1 MEVTT
6 IHVLDLEDASGNM
19 EVAYDNT
26 VQVPVAVETLEVTA
40 SVLMSLILGRRSR
53 GVFFFPILSQ
63 HCKSSCCLGYR
74 RWPPG
79 MGLDLL

>member
-53 GVFFFPILSQ
+53 GFFFSPFCHNIVNQ
-63 HCKSSCCLGYR
+63 VVV
-74 RWPPG
+74 
-79 MGLDLL
+79 